1 LEGYKKAMAE
11 HGLPVEEDMIWS
23 GVENGAEVGYACTL
37 EKLKSGCVPQ
47 AIFAQS
53 DPLAFGALRAIQA
66 AGLRVPEDIRVM
78 GYDDI
83 LLASMFN
90 PPISTVSIPIGQL
103 GTAAVDM
110 VCRIITG
117 ETVSDLHFAPTLTL
131 RATT

>member
-1 LEGYKKAMAE
+1 
-11 HGLPVEEDMIWS
+11 
-23 GVENGAEVGYACTL
+23 
-37 EKLKSGCVPQ
+37 
-47 AIFAQS
+47 
-53 DPLAFGALRAIQA
+53 
-66 AGLRVPEDIRVM
+66 M